1 MIKFGLTGVGGMVM
15 GGGFRTFGQIS
26 VVLGALFA
34 MSGCEFLE
42 NSNFLDN
49 FKRQPKPQDS
59 TPLSEQG
66 IGKLAKGD
74 FLQAQALF
82 DQALRANP
90 RDVHALL
97 GKGMV
102 YQQTGQLPMARQ
114 AFEAVL
120 SLRPGPDKKLVV
132 MNNLKPYTVSELA
145 SVNLALLQSQG
156 VTSAF
161 GAQRGQVT
169 PQGSQQRMQQ
179 GLVGPQGQIPRRAPA
194 VGMNQQLGQQ
204 TMRSTAQA
212 PQMITADARNVIS
225 RFETLK
231 TLRDQGLITPEE
243 YSARRNV
250 NRGALLKLT
259 APPPAAGLQR
269 PVPAAAQ
276 ISQRL
281 RAIGRAL
288 ELRAITIR
296 QHGAERT
303 MIIDGLMPAKPK
315 ALGSQGVPP
324 KGLMQAAEAVR
335 GLEGLRDKG
344 LISPDEYAK
353 ERAAIEKTLAPKN
366 PAPARPMV
374 KKEASKPAALSG
386 PKPAVHIASFR
397 SRQAATRGWAQLR
410 RAHRSTLG
418 KLKSEISR
426 VNLGRGK
433 GVFYRLNAGP
443 LKSQAEAT
451 RICGQLKRRRQFCE
465 PAFMSGG

>member
-1 MIKFGLTGVGGMVM
+1 MRVSIVFC
-15 GGGFRTFGQIS
+15 
-26 VVLGALFA
+26 ALVA
-34 MSGCEFLE
+34 VSGCDFLE
-42 NSNFLDN
+42 RADFLGN
-49 FKRQPKPQDS
+49 FKRQPKPEDS

-66 IGKLAKGD
+66 LGRLAKGE
-74 FLQAQALF
+74 FLKAQALF

-97 GKGMV
+97 GKGIV
-102 YQQTGQLPMARQ
+102 YQQTGQLGLARQ

-120 SLRPGPDKKLVV
+120 SLRPGPDKKLMV
-132 MNNLKPYTVSELA
+132 MNNLRPYSVGELA

-156 VTSAF
+156 VPSAF
-161 GAQRGQVT
+161 GGQRGQV
-169 PQGSQQRMQQ
+169 QGQTQQQVPQQ

-194 VGMNQQLGQQ
+194 VTPAQPSGQQ
-204 TMRSTAQA
+204 FGQPAMRKPMPA
-212 PQMITADARNVIS
+212 PQMISASDKNVIA

-231 TLRDQGLITPEE
+231 VLRDQGLITPDE
-243 YSARRNV
+243 YTVRRNV
-250 NRGALLKLT
+250 NRGALLKMT

-269 PVPAAAQ
+269 PVPSTEQ
-276 ISQRL
+276 ITQRL

-315 ALGSQGVPP
+315 TRGNQGTPP
-324 KGLMQAAEAVR
+324 KGLMQAAERVR

-344 LISPDEYAK
+344 LISQDEYAK
-353 ERAAIEKTLAPKN
+353 ERAAIEKTLAPP
-366 PAPARPMV
+366 PAAKQKPMV
-374 KKEASKPAALSG
+374 KKEAAKPAALSG

-410 RAHRSTLG
+410 RAHRSLLG

-443 LKSQAEAT
+443 LKSQAEAA
-451 RICGQLKRRRQFCE
+451 RICKQLKRRRQFCE
-465 PAFMSGG
+465 PAFMSAG

>member
-1 MIKFGLTGVGGMVM
+1 MVM
-15 GGGFRTFGQIS
+15 GDVSCAFKRIS
-26 VVLGALFA
+26 VILCALLLL
-34 MSGCEFLE
+34 SGCDFLE
-42 NSNFLDN
+42 RADFLGN
-49 FKRQPKPQDS
+49 FKRQPKPEDS
-59 TPLSEQG
+59 TRMSEQG
-66 IGKLAKGD
+66 LGRLAKGD
-74 FLQAQALF
+74 FLKAQALF

-102 YQQTGQLPMARQ
+102 YQQTGQLALARQ

-120 SLRPGPDKKLVV
+120 SLRPGPDQRLVV
-132 MNNLKPYTVSELA
+132 MNNLKPYSVGELA
-145 SVNLALLQSQG
+145 GMNLALLQSQG
-156 VTSAF
+156 VPSAF
-161 GAQRGQVT
+161 SGPSDRRGRVQAHSPQRSGRV
-169 PQGSQQRMQQ
+169 PQQ
-179 GLVGPQGQIPRRAPA
+179 GLVGPQGQVPMRAPA
-194 VGMNQQLGQQ
+194 VTPNQQMGQQ
-204 TMRSTAQA
+204 MDQQAAA
-212 PQMITADARNVIS
+212 PQMISASDENVIA

-231 TLRDQGLITPEE
+231 VLRDQGLITPDE

-250 NRGALLKLT
+250 NRGAMLKMT

-269 PVPAAAQ
+269 PVPSANQ

-315 ALGSQGVPP
+315 TRGSQGTPP
-324 KGLMQAAEAVR
+324 KGLMQAAERVR

-344 LISPDEYAK
+344 LISQDEYAK
-353 ERAAIEKTLAPKN
+353 ERAAIEKTLAPP
-366 PAPARPMV
+366 PAPKPKPIA
-374 KKEASKPAALSG
+374 KKEAAKPASSG
-386 PKPAVHIASFR
+386 PKSAVHIASFR

-410 RAHRSTLG
+410 RAHRSLLG

-443 LKSQAEAT
+443 LKNQADAA
-451 RICGQLKRRRQFCE
+451 RVCKQLKRRRQFCE
-465 PAFMSGG
+465 PAFMSGSG